1 MAVQDGAG
9 GTAQRLML
17 DIAGTKLAVTR
28 RGKGPA
34 LVCLHAIGHGARDF
48 DGLGERL
55 GTRLSII
62 AVDFPGHGD
71 SPVEAAS
78 PAPRRYAELV
88 AGAVDALGLKSFALL
103 GNSIGGATALR
114 YAAANPDRVSALI
127 LCNSGG
133 LQKVGLLARL
143 YTGHMAR
150 FFDSGVR
157 GDKSFAKKYRRYYE
171 LTVLTGPKS
180 KARREEIIADAY
192 KCAPLL
198 AAAWREFGHPG
209 ADIRH
214 LPRQLKCPVFYA
226 WARNDA
232 AIAWSRSKRAALTA
246 PSHSVTMFDAGH
258 SAFLEQPEEFDAAL
272 VAFLEGMRVLA

>member
-1 MAVQDGAG
+1 MTMQDGAS

-17 DIAGTKLAVTR
+17 DVGGTRLAVTR
-28 RGKGPA
+28 RGQGPA

-48 DGLGERL
+48 DGLAARL
-55 GTRLSII
+55 GGRLSVI
-62 AVDFPGHGD
+62 AIDFPGHGD
-71 SPVEAAS
+71 SPVDAQP
-78 PAPRRYAELV
+78 PAPKRYAELV

-114 YAAANPDRVSALI
+114 YAAANPARVAALV

-150 FFDSGVR
+150 FFDSGAR
-157 GDKSFAKKYRRYYE
+157 GDKSFARKYRRYYE
-171 LTVLTGPKS
+171 RTVLTGPKS

-192 KCAPLL
+192 KSAPLL
-198 AAAWREFGHPG
+198 AAAWREFGRPE

-214 LPRQLKCPVFYA
+214 LPRQLKCPLLYA
-226 WARNDA
+226 WAKNDA
-232 AIAWSRSKRAALTA
+232 AIAWSRSRRAALTA
-246 PSHSVTMFDAGH
+246 PNHTVAMFDAGH
-258 SAFLEQPEEFDAAL
+258 SAFLEQQQEFDTAL
-272 VAFLEGMRVLA
+272 VKFLEKQHVLA